1 MRLSDE
7 AIIER
12 CLEGDGNAFS
22 QLVEKYQNA
31 VYGLCYHIVGNFADA
46 QDLTQETF
54 VRAYLDLPRMR
65 DRSKFASWLHRIT
78 ANTCKMWLRDRKGT
92 DDLPLE
98 AVDQAERD
106 FAHGGS
112 PQDRAEAE
120 ELRLSIT
127 EAIASLSEKNRL
139 AVTLYYI
146 DGLSY
151 DEIGDFLSLST
162 SAVKSR
168 LHRART
174 QLKEELISMVEDN
187 FDKHKLPED
196 FPEKVI
202 QEVEIKM
209 VKMGKDQDAPIV
221 ILQNKAEEGEL
232 LPIWIGMFEALAII
246 TKLENQPTLARPQ
259 THDLMANMLK
269 ELGMKVVRVVVTDLK
284 ESTYYARITIQTDGK
299 LKEIDARPS
308 DSIALAL
315 RTGAPIFVAK
325 SVLSES
331 GIRPDDK
338 VLDSIREAKEKAITF
353 HAATLKEGKLTE
365 KLKDEA
371 AKVIKGVRLSSMFE
385 LDPMFQDDLDNGKI
399 SDELRQAFD
408 DNGIPVS
415 DAASVSHESSW
426 QIKDGRKMHLIKKEA
441 GKLNVYSSPE
451 WSKKEKK

>member
-31 VYGLCYHIVGNFADA
+31 VYGLCYHIVSNFADA

-54 VRAYLDLPRMR
+54 VRAYLDLPRIR
-65 DRSKFASWLHRIT
+65 DRSKFASWLYRIT
-78 ANTCKMWLRDRKGT
+78 VNTCKMWLRDRKGA

-98 AVDQAERD
+98 AVDQAGKE
-106 FAHGGS
+106 FADGGS
-112 PQDRAEAE
+112 PQESAEAE

-146 DGLSY
+146 DGLSH

-209 VKMGKDQDAPIV
+209 VKMAEDQNVPIV

-232 LPIWIGMFEALAII
+232 LPIWIGVFEALAII
-246 TKLENQPTLARPQ
+246 SRLQNHPTTRPM

-269 ELGMKVVRVVVTDLK
+269 EFGMKVVRVVVTDLK

-338 VLDSIREAKEKAITF
+338 VLASTREVTEF
-353 HAATLKEGKLTE
+353 KEGKLVEGKFHE
-365 KLKDEA
+365 KLKAEA
-371 AKVIKGVRLSSMFE
+371 TKVKTFGVKLSSMFE
-385 LDPMFQDDLDNGKI
+385 LDPKFQGDLDSDKI

-408 DNGIPVS
+408 DNGIAVS
-415 DAASVSHESSW
+415 DAASVSHQSSW
-426 QIKDGRKMHLIKKEA
+426 QIKDGRKIHLVKKEA

-451 WSKKEKK
+451 WSEKEKE

>member
-22 QLVEKYQNA
+22 QLVARYQNA

-54 VRAYLDLPRMR
+54 VKAYLDLPRMR
-65 DRSKFASWLHRIT
+65 DRSKFASWLYRIT
-78 ANTCKMWLRDRKGT
+78 VNTCKMWLRDRKGA

-98 AVDQAERD
+98 AVVQTETD
-106 FAHGGS
+106 FADGGS
-112 PQDRAEAE
+112 PQESAEAE

-146 DGLSY
+146 DGLSH

-209 VKMGKDQDAPIV
+209 VKMAEDQNAPIV
-221 ILQNKAEEGEL
+221 ILQNKSEEGEL

-246 TKLENQPTLARPQ
+246 TKLENQPTTRPM

-269 ELGMKVVRVVVTDLK
+269 EFGMKVVRVVVTDLK
-284 ESTYYARITIQTDGK
+284 ESTYYARITIQTDGE

-331 GIRPDDK
+331 GIRPDEK
-338 VLDSIREAKEKAITF
+338 LLDSTRGVIEF
-353 HAATLKEGKLTE
+353 KEGKLVEGKFFE
-365 KLKDEA
+365 KMKDEA
-371 AKVIKGVRLSSMFE
+371 DKVVKEIRLSPMFE
-385 LDPMFQDDLDNGKI
+385 LDLKFQDDLDSGKI

-408 DNGIPVS
+408 DNGIAVS
-415 DAASVSHESSW
+415 DAASVSHQSSW
-426 QIKDGRKMHLIKKEA
+426 EIKDGGKVHLIKKEA
-441 GKLNVYSSPE
+441 SKLNVYSSPE
-451 WSKKEKK
+451 WSEKEKK

>member
-22 QLVEKYQNA
+22 QLVARYQNA

-54 VRAYLDLPRMR
+54 VKAYLDLPRMR
-65 DRSKFASWLHRIT
+65 DRSKFASWLYRIT
-78 ANTCKMWLRDRKGT
+78 VNTCKMWLRDRKGA

-98 AVDQAERD
+98 AVVQTETD
-106 FAHGGS
+106 FADGGS
-112 PQDRAEAE
+112 PQESAEAE

-146 DGLSY
+146 DGLSC

-209 VKMGKDQDAPIV
+209 VKMAEEQNAPIV
-221 ILQNKAEEGEL
+221 ILQNKADEKQL

-246 TKLENQPTLARPQ
+246 TKLENHPTLARPQ

-269 ELGMKVVRVVVTDLK
+269 EFGMKVVRVVVTDLK

-331 GIRPDDK
+331 GIRPDEK
-338 VLDSIREAKEKAITF
+338 LLDSTRGVIEF
-353 HAATLKEGKLTE
+353 KEGKLVEGKFFE
-365 KLKDEA
+365 KMKDEA
-371 AKVIKGVRLSSMFE
+371 DKVVKEIRLSPMFE
-385 LDPMFQDDLDNGKI
+385 LDLKFQDDLDSGKI

-408 DNGIPVS
+408 DNGIAVS
-415 DAASVSHESSW
+415 DAASVSHQSSW
-426 QIKDGRKMHLIKKEA
+426 EIKDGGKVHLIKKEA
-441 GKLNVYSSPE
+441 SKLNVYSSPE
-451 WSKKEKK
+451 WSEKEKK

>member
-7 AIIER
+7 AVIER

-22 QLVEKYQNA
+22 QLVARYQNA

-54 VRAYLDLPRMR
+54 VKAYLDLPRMR
-65 DRSKFASWLHRIT
+65 DRSKFASWLYRIT
-78 ANTCKMWLRDRKGT
+78 VNTCKMWLRDRKGA

-98 AVDQAERD
+98 AVVQAERD
-106 FAHGGS
+106 FADGES
-112 PQDRAEAE
+112 PQESAEAE

-209 VKMGKDQDAPIV
+209 VKMAEDQNAPVV
-221 ILQNKAEEGEL
+221 ILQNKADEKQL

-246 TKLENQPTLARPQ
+246 TKLENQPTLARPM

-269 ELGMKVVRVVVTDLK
+269 EFGMKVVRVVVTDLR

-331 GIRPDDK
+331 GIRPDEK
-338 VLDSIREAKEKAITF
+338 VLSSLKDVKLVEEKFTD
-353 HAATLKEGKLTE
+353 
-365 KLKDEA
+365 KLKAEA
-371 AKVIKGVRLSSMFE
+371 SKVVKEVGLSSMFE
-385 LDPMFQDDLDNGKI
+385 LDPELQDDLDSGKI
-399 SDELRQAFD
+399 SDELRQAFA

-426 QIKDGRKMHLIKKEA
+426 QIKDGRKMHLIKREA
-441 GKLNVYSSPE
+441 GKLIVYSSPE
-451 WSKKEKK
+451 WSEKEKK

>member
-22 QLVEKYQNA
+22 QLVARYQNA

-54 VRAYLDLPRMR
+54 VKAYLDLPRMR
-65 DRSKFASWLHRIT
+65 DRSKFASWLYRIT
-78 ANTCKMWLRDRKGT
+78 VNTCKMWLRDRKGA

-98 AVDQAERD
+98 AVVQTETD
-106 FAHGGS
+106 FADGGS
-112 PQDRAEAE
+112 PQESAEAE

-146 DGLSY
+146 DGLSH

-209 VKMGKDQDAPIV
+209 VKMAEDQNAPIV
-221 ILQNKAEEGEL
+221 ILQNKSEEGEL

-246 TKLENQPTLARPQ
+246 TKLENQPTTRPM

-269 ELGMKVVRVVVTDLK
+269 EFGMKVVRVVVTDLK

-331 GIRPDDK
+331 GIRPDEK
-338 VLDSIREAKEKAITF
+338 LLDSTRGVIEF
-353 HAATLKEGKLTE
+353 KEGKLVEGKFFE
-365 KLKDEA
+365 KMKDEA
-371 AKVIKGVRLSSMFE
+371 DKVVKEIRLSPMFE
-385 LDPMFQDDLDNGKI
+385 LDLKFQDDLDSGKI

-408 DNGIPVS
+408 DNGIAVS
-415 DAASVSHESSW
+415 DAASVSHQSSW
-426 QIKDGRKMHLIKKEA
+426 EIKDGGKVHLIKKEA
-441 GKLNVYSSPE
+441 SKLNVYSSPE
-451 WSKKEKK
+451 WSEKEKK

>member
-54 VRAYLDLPRMR
+54 VRAYLDLPRIR

-78 ANTCKMWLRDRKGT
+78 ANTCKMWLRDRKGA

-98 AVDQAERD
+98 AVDQAGRE
-106 FAHGGS
+106 FADGGS

-146 DGLSY
+146 DGLSHE
-151 DEIGDFLSLST
+151 EIGDFLSLST

-209 VKMGKDQDAPIV
+209 VKMEKDQNAPIV

-232 LPIWIGMFEALAII
+232 LPIWIGMFEALAIVSQ
-246 TKLENQPTLARPQ
+246 LENQPTTRPM

-269 ELGMKVVRVVVTDLK
+269 EFGMKVVRVVVTDLK

-325 SVLSES
+325 SVLSKS
-331 GIRPDDK
+331 GIRPRGK
-338 VLDSIREAKEKAITF
+338 VLDSNVLHTTEVTE
-353 HAATLKEGKLTE
+353 LKDRKLVEE
-365 KLKDEA
+365 KLFEKMKDEA
-371 AKVIKGVRLSSMFE
+371 YKAIKGVRLSSMFE
-385 LDPMFQDDLDNGKI
+385 LDPKFQGDLDSGRI

-408 DNGIPVS
+408 DNGIAVS
-415 DAASVSHESSW
+415 DAAFVSHESW
-426 QIKDGRKMHLIKKEA
+426 QIKDGHKVHLVKKEA
-441 GKLNVYSSPE
+441 GKLNVYSAPE
-451 WSKKEKK
+451 WSQKEEK

>member
-22 QLVEKYQNA
+22 QLVARYQNA

-65 DRSKFASWLHRIT
+65 DRSKFASWLYRIT
-78 ANTCKMWLRDRKGT
+78 VNTCKMWLRDRKGA

-98 AVDQAERD
+98 AVVQTETD
-106 FAHGGS
+106 FADGGS
-112 PQDRAEAE
+112 PQESAEAE

-146 DGLSY
+146 DGLSH

-209 VKMGKDQDAPIV
+209 VKMAEDQNAPIV
-221 ILQNKAEEGEL
+221 ILQNKSEEGEL

-246 TKLENQPTLARPQ
+246 TKLENQPTTRPM

-269 ELGMKVVRVVVTDLK
+269 EFGMKVVRVVVTDLK

-331 GIRPDDK
+331 GIRPDEK
-338 VLDSIREAKEKAITF
+338 LLDSTRGVIEF
-353 HAATLKEGKLTE
+353 KEGKLVEGKFFE
-365 KLKDEA
+365 KMKDEA
-371 AKVIKGVRLSSMFE
+371 DKVVKEIRLSPMFE
-385 LDPMFQDDLDNGKI
+385 LDLKFQDDLDSGKI

-408 DNGIPVS
+408 DNGIAVS
-415 DAASVSHESSW
+415 DAASVSHQSSW
-426 QIKDGRKMHLIKKEA
+426 EIKDGGKVHLIKKEA
-441 GKLNVYSSPE
+441 SKLNVYSSPE
-451 WSKKEKK
+451 WSEKEKK